1 MTRKNITLLKAQP
14 ASSGF
19 DFDYWRDLAKND
31 PAAFEA
37 AREQEI
43 NKHITSISDDEHTQ
57 ERLRRLQWRV
67 EMERKRSKNPMDSAV
82 RIYDMM
88 WESVGK
94 NIEALH
100 DLTDHLTPGTEKQA
114 KKESSA
120 RILKFKEDSLEME
133 K

>member
-1 MTRKNITLLKAQP
+1 MTSKTITFPQTP
-14 ASSGF
+14 PTTSF
-19 DFDYWRDLAKND
+19 DFDYWKNLAKKD
-31 PAAFEA
+31 PSAFEM

-43 NKHITSISDDEHTQ
+43 NKHITSIPDEHTQ

-94 NIEALH
+94 NIDALH
-100 DLTDHLTPGTEKQA
+100 ELTDYLKPGTEKQ
-114 KKESSA
+114 KKQVSSA
-120 RILKFKEDSLEME
+120 RILDFKQEDCLEME